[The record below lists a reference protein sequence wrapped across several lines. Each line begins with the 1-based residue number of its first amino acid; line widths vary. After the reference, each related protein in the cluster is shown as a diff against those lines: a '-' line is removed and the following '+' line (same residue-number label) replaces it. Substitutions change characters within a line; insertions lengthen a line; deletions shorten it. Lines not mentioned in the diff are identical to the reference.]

1 LIKHI
6 IEVSKDPTR
15 LSVRNNQLVVSRE
28 GKATAQIPCE
38 DIGVVIVDQPFT
50 VYTHQLLCHLS
61 ANDTVVILCGKDH
74 LPSSML
80 LPLGDHSS
88 IVSRLQLQIDL
99 KVAIRKRLWK
109 QLVRE
114 KILRQAMNLNVE
126 YPAHNKLLEIAATV
140 KSGDTTNREA
150 YAARVYWQNWLWQ
163 EEFRR
168 DRNEPGINSML
179 NYGYAIVRAAL
190 ARCVVAAGL
199 QPSLG
204 LMHKHRANAFC
215 LVDDLIEPFRPWVD
229 SHVRELYL
237 QGYTEIGSEVK
248 EEILGLLMTELV
260 IDQETGPAMVMMHRY
275 VSSLV
280 HCMDGSMKTLQIPRP
295 C

>member
-1 LIKHI
+1 MIKHI
-6 IEVSKDPTR
+6 VEVSKDPSR
-15 LSVRNNQLVVSRE
+15 LSIRNNQLVVSRD

-38 DIGVVIVDQPFT
+38 DIGVMIVDQPCT

-61 ANDTVVILCGKDH
+61 ANDTVVILCGNDH
-74 LPSSML
+74 LPSSIL

-99 KVAIRKRLWK
+99 KVAVRKRLWK

-114 KILRQAMNLNVE
+114 KIVRQAMNLNEE
-126 YPAHNKLLEIAATV
+126 YPAHRKLMEIAATV
-140 KSGDTTNREA
+140 KSGDSTNREA

-168 DRNEPGINSML
+168 DRNESGINSML

-229 SHVRELYL
+229 SHVRELYR

-248 EEILGLLMTELV
+248 EQILGLLMQELV
-260 IDQETGPAMVMMHRY
+260 IDRDSGPAMVMMHRY
-275 VSSLV
+275 VNSLV
-280 HCMDGSMKTLQIPRP
+280 HCMDGSMKGLQIPRP